1 MRGAN
6 FAAPGHHLYQR
17 LTIGRRPFSF
27 PAVPN
32 RAFNA
37 TRRSFEGIG
46 RQVHMAHTTST
57 IDGYISLNAS
67 HVNQIMK
74 VLTIVTVII
83 VP

>member
-1 MRGAN
+1 MSA
-6 FAAPGHHLYQR
+6 
-17 LTIGRRPFSF
+17 
-27 PAVPN
+27 
-32 RAFNA
+32 
-37 TRRSFEGIG
+37 
-46 RQVHMAHTTST
+46 

>member
-1 MRGAN
+1 MKKLFKTWSRAHLCSAMRGAN

-57 IDGYISLNAS
+57 IDGYISL
-67 HVNQIMK
+67 
-74 VLTIVTVII
+74 
-83 VP
+83 